1 MVYNKSISAKEVD
14 SMNYREQLKKLIIEK
29 NGLII
34 TKEVEEAGI
43 PRYYLTSFT
52 RENKLERV
60 THGVYLTLEA
70 FEDEMYTLQAKS
82 KRIIFSHET
91 ALYLHELTDRD
102 PLEWSVSIPT
112 GYNGSN
118 LRETGI
124 KVYTVKKELH
134 LMGVIELKTLYGRA
148 IKVYDKERSICDI
161 VRNRNNMD
169 VSILN
174 ESIKRYLNNKDKNI
188 PLLLRYAKKLG
199 VQNTIRSYMEIL
211 L

>member
-1 MVYNKSISAKEVD
+1 
-14 SMNYREQLKKLIIEK
+14 MNYREKLEKLIIEK
-29 NGLII
+29 KGLII

-43 PRYYLTSFT
+43 PRQYLTSFT

-60 THGVYLTLEA
+60 TYGVYLTCEA
-70 FEDEMYTLQAKS
+70 FQDEMYTLQAKS

-102 PLEWSVSIPT
+102 PLEWSVTIPS

-118 LRETGI
+118 LREAGI
-124 KVYTVKKELH
+124 KVYTVKKELQ
-134 LMGVIELKTLYGRA
+134 LMGVIDLKTVYGRLV
-148 IKVYDKERSICDI
+148 KVYNKERTICDI

-169 VSILN
+169 ASILN
-174 ESIKRYLNNKDKNI
+174 EAIKEYLNSKDKNV
-188 PLLLRYAKKLG
+188 PMLLRYSKELG
-199 VQNTIRSYMEIL
+199 IQNIVRNYVEIL

>member
-1 MVYNKSISAKEVD
+1 
-14 SMNYREQLKKLIIEK
+14 MNYQEQLEKLIIDK
-29 NGLII
+29 KGLIT
-34 TKEVEEAGI
+34 TKEAEEAGI
-43 PRYYLTSFT
+43 PRHYLTVFI

-60 THGVYLTLEA
+60 TNGIYLTPEA
-70 FEDEMYTLQAKS
+70 FEDELYTLQAKS

-102 PLEWSVSIPT
+102 PIEWSVTIPS

-118 LRETGI
+118 LREAGI

-134 LMGVIELKTLYGRA
+134 LIGVTQSKTLYGRP
-148 IKVYDKERSICDI
+148 IKVYDKERTICDI

-169 VSILN
+169 VAILN
-174 ESIKRYLNNKDKNI
+174 EAIKRYLDNKDKNI
-188 PLLLRYAKKLG
+188 PLLLRYAKELG

-211 L
+211 LWKV

>member
-1 MVYNKSISAKEVD
+1 MVYNKSIIAKEVN
-14 SMNYREQLKKLIIEK
+14 SMNYREQLEKLIIEK
-29 NGLII
+29 KGLII

-43 PRYYLTSFT
+43 PRHYLTIFT

-60 THGVYLTLEA
+60 TQGVYLTLEA
-70 FEDEMYTLQAKS
+70 FEDEMYTLQVKS
-82 KRIIFSHET
+82 KRIVFSHET

-102 PLEWSVSIPT
+102 PLEWSVTIPA

-118 LRETGI
+118 LREAGI

-134 LMGVIELKTLYGRA
+134 LTGVTELKTLYGRP
-148 IKVYDKERSICDI
+148 IKVYDKERTICDI

-169 VSILN
+169 VAILN
-174 ESIKRYLNNKDKNI
+174 EGIKRYLYNKDKNI
-188 PLLLRYAKKLG
+188 PLLLRYAKELG

>member
-1 MVYNKSISAKEVD
+1 MS
-14 SMNYREQLKKLIIEK
+14 YREQLEKLIIEK
-29 NGLII
+29 KGLII

-52 RENKLERV
+52 RENKLERA
-60 THGVYLTLEA
+60 TYGVYLTREA
-70 FEDEMYTLQAKS
+70 FEDDMYTLQAKS
-82 KRIIFSHET
+82 KRVIFSHET

-102 PLEWSVSIPT
+102 PLEWSVTIPY

-118 LRETGI
+118 LRKSGI

-134 LMGVIELKTLYGRA
+134 LMGVTELKTLYGRP
-148 IKVYDKERSICDI
+148 IKVYDKERTICDI

-169 VSILN
+169 VAILN
-174 ESIKRYLNNKDKNI
+174 EGIKRYLDSKDKNI
-188 PLLLRYAKKLG
+188 PLLLRYAKALDI
-199 VQNTIRSYMEIL
+199 QNIIRNYMEIL